1 VRQEID
7 EDLNND
13 KVSEL
18 IRCIIC
24 LSVPIYPKE
33 CNFCSQIVCDT
44 CQSKYE
50 KTKQKNMPVCVHC
63 KTDDA

>member
-1 VRQEID
+1 
-7 EDLNND
+7 
-13 KVSEL
+13 L

-24 LSVPIYPKE
+24 LNVPVYPKE
-33 CNFCSQIVCDT
+33 CTYCSQIVCDT

-63 KTDDA
+63 KTDDG